1 MRYTKQKSS
10 PLYNLAQKHHLRN
23 KSLLMDLA
31 QFHIENRYLC
41 IYFVY
46 LKNINIHSQKDSITK
61 PIKDVKVKRSRSC
74 LTLKRK
80 V

>member
-1 MRYTKQKSS
+1 MRHTKQKSS
-10 PLYNLAQKHHLRN
+10 PLYNLPQKHHLRN

-31 QFHIENRYLC
+31 QFHIENRYLS
-41 IYFVY
+41 ISFVY
-46 LKNINIHSQKDSITK
+46 LKNIHSQKDSITK